1 MIDDVAA
8 SIGRLRHMLDGTVRF
23 ATNYDSGPPAW
34 QGTPGSV
41 VAGELAEAPTI
52 SLAWETAVRTVLSGL
67 RLQLFTVSRHLKS
80 ISNLLATEMPPFGPA
95 ILARSALETAARAW
109 WLVDSQIE
117 MRRRVARGLTDR
129 LYSADYAA
137 ALARE
142 YGVGDSY
149 FSEPPSRVEGI
160 CSDLSLRITG
170 RERNRYVGTE
180 ARQTSMKLCADL
192 LRSIDPDPER
202 SANRPSVAFAYYS
215 AISRG
220 TYYARVGRLELPRVF
235 PHAAAGEPVA
245 QAPSARPGRRDLASP
260 PVDPMDRHDPR
271 TRRRFRAMSC
281 LSVCPSGP
289 AHGRGAPRT
298 GRSDGRQ
305 PRRHHPGG
313 ARDSHERRATDLMKG
328 GPSPAARPRAHA

>member
-1 MIDDVAA
+1 LRRAPPLQGGGRRFEPCSAHSLTSIDASGRLSDGARQGNTANRLQTSERAPNRRASPQMIDDVAA

-180 ARQTSMKLCADL
+180 ARQTSTKLCADL

-202 SANRPSVAFAYYS
+202 SAN
-215 AISRG
+215 
-220 TYYARVGRLELPRVF
+220 
-235 PHAAAGEPVA
+235 
-245 QAPSARPGRRDLASP
+245 
-260 PVDPMDRHDPR
+260 
-271 TRRRFRAMSC
+271 
-281 LSVCPSGP
+281 
-289 AHGRGAPRT
+289 
-298 GRSDGRQ
+298 
-305 PRRHHPGG
+305 
-313 ARDSHERRATDLMKG
+313 
-328 GPSPAARPRAHA
+328 

>member
-1 MIDDVAA
+1 LRRAPPLQGGGRRFEPCSAHSLTSIDASGRLSDGARQGNTANRLQTSERAPNRRASPQMIDDVAA

-137 ALARE
+137 ALAGSTASVIRT
-142 YGVGDSY
+142 
-149 FSEPPSRVEGI
+149 SRSRHRG
-160 CSDLSLRITG
+160 
-170 RERNRYVGTE
+170 
-180 ARQTSMKLCADL
+180 
-192 LRSIDPDPER
+192 
-202 SANRPSVAFAYYS
+202 
-215 AISRG
+215 SRG
-220 TYYARVGRLELPRVF
+220 SVPTFRYASPAENAIVMWVRRRDRLRRS
-235 PHAAAGEPVA
+235 
-245 QAPSARPGRRDLASP
+245 SARTFFAL
-260 PVDPMDRHDPR
+260 
-271 TRRRFRAMSC
+271 
-281 LSVCPSGP
+281 
-289 AHGRGAPRT
+289 
-298 GRSDGRQ
+298 
-305 PRRHHPGG
+305 
-313 ARDSHERRATDLMKG
+313 
-328 GPSPAARPRAHA
+328 